1 MTKPVDLD
9 ALDALYAKPHDGTP
23 DDSTTAPEVP
33 WVRRYLNLCA
43 IEKATRDAYPAMAA
57 ELRER
62 RAREEAMAAELR
74 ALREVAE
81 AARAFLPTC
90 EVTIYQDEHAY
101 QECGAPAT
109 HIDRMQGLLCDGHRS
124 AYVLT
129 TPRPLDPDPRVDAL
143 RAALDRVPR

>member
-23 DDSTTAPEVP
+23 DDSPTAPEVP

-57 ELRER
+57 EI
-62 RAREEAMAAELR
+62 R

-81 AARAFLPTC
+81 AAR
-90 EVTIYQDEHAY
+90 EVAGYHRVYGTETIQD
-101 QECGAPAT
+101 
-109 HIDRMQGLLCDGHRS
+109 
-124 AYVLT
+124 VN
-129 TPRPLDPDPRVDAL
+129 VDAL
-143 RAALDRVPR
+143 RAALAKVPR

>member
-23 DDSTTAPEVP
+23 DDSPTAPEVP

-62 RAREEAMAAELR
+62 RAREEALAAEIR

-90 EVTIYQDEHAY
+90 DICPSTAT
-101 QECGAPAT
+101 QESR
-109 HIDRMQGLLCDGHRS
+109 DGLHLCDAHTAELLAHGGR
-124 AYVLT
+124 AG
-129 TPRPLDPDPRVDAL
+129 PLALGPKGDTL
-143 RAALDRVPR
+143 RAALAKVPR